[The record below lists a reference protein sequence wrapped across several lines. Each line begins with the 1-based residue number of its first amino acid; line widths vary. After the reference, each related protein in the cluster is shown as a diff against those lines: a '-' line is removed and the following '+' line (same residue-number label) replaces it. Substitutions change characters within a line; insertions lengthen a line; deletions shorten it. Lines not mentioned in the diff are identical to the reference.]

1 MVYSRE
7 NFNQLLE
14 EQTVSRSQI
23 DQLKTE
29 NRLLQEKIQCLM
41 KKLFGRSSEKLSPDQ
56 LELELEE
63 LRELQEALELAE
75 TKAELAEEEQK
86 NQNAASAKGS
96 MRAFPKICRPKPSLS
111 IRMKLRRIRSC
122 TKRSAKYARKSWMLR
137 RRNSSKS

>member
-1 MVYSRE
+1 MIYSRE

-41 KKLFGRSSEKLSPDQ
+41 KRLFGSSSEKLSPDQ

-86 NQNAASAKGS
+86 ESKRGKRKGLDA
-96 MRAFPKICRPKPSLS
+96 RIPKDLPTKPSLS
-111 IRMKLRRIRSC
+111 IRMK
-122 TKRSAKYARKSWMLR
+122 
-137 RRNSSKS
+137 

>member
-1 MVYSRE
+1 MCGMVYTRE

-41 KKLFGRSSEKLSPDQ
+41 KRLFGRSSEKLSPDQ

-86 NQNAASAKGS
+86 ESNANTLQKQHNIWEIKGDVGN
-96 MRAFPKICRPKPSLS
+96 RKNSLG
-111 IRMKLRRIRSC
+111 K
-122 TKRSAKYARKSWMLR
+122 K
-137 RRNSSKS
+137 RNSTSE